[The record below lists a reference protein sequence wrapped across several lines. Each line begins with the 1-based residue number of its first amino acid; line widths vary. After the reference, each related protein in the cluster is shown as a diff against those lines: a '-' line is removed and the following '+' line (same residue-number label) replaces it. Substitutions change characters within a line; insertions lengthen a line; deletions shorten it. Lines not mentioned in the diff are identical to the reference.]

1 MTVRRHLLQSY
12 AASAG
17 PGFRRGWNSGRSAM
31 GRCPGTVTDTND
43 TCQRLGKRV
52 RVLRAARGWTQENLA
67 EAAGVHRNY
76 IGGIERGE
84 INMSVVNL
92 EKIARG
98 LGVNVEV
105 LFHEG

>member
-1 MTVRRHLLQSY
+1 MD
-12 AASAG
+12 AG
-17 PGFRRGWNSGRSAM
+17 LGFRHGWHSTRSAM
-31 GRCPGTVTDTND
+31 DRSTGIVPDNHD
-43 TCQRLGKRV
+43 TCRRLGKRV

-98 LGVNVEV
+98 LGVNVGV

>member
-1 MTVRRHLLQSY
+1 MTV
-12 AASAG
+12 G
-17 PGFRRGWNSGRSAM
+17 
-31 GRCPGTVTDTND
+31 ND
-43 TCQRLGKRV
+43 TCRRLGKRV
-52 RVLRAARGWTQENLA
+52 RVLRVTRGWTQENLA

-98 LGVNVEV
+98 LGVNVEA

>member
-1 MTVRRHLLQSY
+1 M
-12 AASAG
+12 
-17 PGFRRGWNSGRSAM
+17 N
-31 GRCPGTVTDTND
+31 RCPETETETSD

-76 IGGIERGE
+76 IGGVERGE

>member
-1 MTVRRHLLQSY
+1 MVSLRRQPSQ
-12 AASAG
+12 AVGTG
-17 PGFRRGWNSGRSAM
+17 PGFRRGRLSGRGAM
-31 GRCPGTVTDTND
+31 DRRPATVTDRND
-43 TCQRLGKRV
+43 TCRRLGKRL
-52 RVLRAARGWTQENLA
+52 RVLRVTRGWTQENLA

-76 IGGIERGE
+76 IGGVERGE

-98 LGVNVEV
+98 LGVDVGV